1 MANAFDKFDTES
13 ANPFDKFDNTSDL
26 KWSDVP
32 AKALLNTPK
41 SAINMGQG
49 IVNAL
54 THPIDTAGN
63 LLDVAAGGLHNLV
76 PKSVSSAL
84 DSAFPSD
91 ATAPAIAKA
100 DAAGQFYKDRYG
112 SMNGLKNT
120 LATDPIG
127 ALSDASAV
135 LTGGGSLA
143 SKIPALAKPAATATS
158 IGNAINPINIATKA
172 IPIVGNGAAN
182 LIGGLGT
189 HTGGES
195 LKQAALAGY
204 EGGNTAKTFADNMRG
219 NVPMTDVLETAKQ
232 NLQAMG
238 QAKAEAYRNGMAQVS
253 GDKSVLNFDGID
265 KALNDAFKTATF
277 KGQSTNTKASEAY
290 QAIADTVNN
299 WKNLDPAEYHTPE
312 GLDALK
318 KQIGGIQESIPFEQ
332 KTARKVAGNIYNAVK
347 NEITKQAPVYADTMK
362 GYSDASD
369 QITEIE
375 RALSL
380 GSKSSTDTA
389 MRKLQSLMRNNVSTN
404 YGNRLDLAKQLEQ
417 QGGKDIMPAL
427 AGQSLTSLT
436 PRGLGGAVA
445 SGLGMGGYALGGLPV
460 ALPTLAAQSPRLMG
474 EGALKLGQGAGL
486 LSRGAKAV
494 AEPFNIDPAT
504 LANYLSLIN
513 RPNQ

>member
-1 MANAFDKFDTES
+1 MGWKDAPIVA
-13 ANPFDKFDNTSDL
+13 DNSSWKDAPEIDNSTS
-26 KWSDVP
+26 WSSVP
-32 AKALLNTPK
+32 GQALMNTPR
-41 SAINMGQG
+41 SALNMAKGVIG
-49 IVNAL
+49 AI

-76 PKSVSSAL
+76 PASVSSAI
-84 DSAFPSD
+84 DRTFPSD

-100 DAAGQFYKDRYG
+100 DAAGQFYKNRYG
-112 SMNGLKNT
+112 SMEGLKNT
-120 LATDPIG
+120 LATDPVG
-127 ALSDASAV
+127 ALSDASAI
-135 LTGGGSLA
+135 LTGGGALA
-143 SKIPALAKPAATATS
+143 SKIPGLGKVAAKTS
-158 IGNAINPINIATKA
+158 EIGNAINPVNVAAKA
-172 IPIVGNGAAN
+172 VPIVGDGVAN
-182 LIGGLGT
+182 IVGGLGT

-195 LKQAALAGY
+195 LKQAAKSGF
-204 EGGNTAKTFADNMRG
+204 EGGGTAKSFADNMRG

-232 NLQAMG
+232 NLQSMG

-265 KALNDAFKTATF
+265 KALSDAYKTANF
-277 KGQSTNTKASEAY
+277 KGQSTNTKASQAY
-290 QAIADTVNN
+290 QEIADAVNN

-362 GYSDASD
+362 GYQEASD

-380 GSKSSTDTA
+380 GGKAAADTS
-389 MRKLQSLMRNNVSTN
+389 MRKLQSLMRNNVNTN

-417 QGGKDIMPAL
+417 QGGRDIMPAL
-427 AGQSLTSLT
+427 AGQTLTSLT

-445 SGLGMGGYALGGLPV
+445 SGLGMGGYAIGGLPV

-474 EGALKLGQGAGL
+474 ETAFKLGQGAGL
-486 LSRGAKAV
+486 LGKAAKAT